1 MLDLITRFCI
11 LNPMETLG
19 KIFGSISK
27 VKVMRFFLLN
37 DDRIVP
43 EDEIKERL
51 RIPKSS
57 LRKELNLLAKTGL
70 IKVGSTTVGM
80 LSKGKLKRK
89 KVKGWSTIRNFPY
102 REKLYNLLVD
112 GDLVDRTSILKRFRG
127 IGKIDL
133 FILAG
138 VFIHDP
144 KSRIDFMIVGKRLN
158 KKKIEQ
164 VVRSLEAEI
173 GKELTYS
180 LFELEDFKYRVEMFD
195 KLVCDVMEYPHEVIV
210 GDETPYLPSRI
221 QVRVI

>member
-1 MLDLITRFCI
+1 MLDLIYCFCI

-19 KIFGSISK
+19 KIFGSVAK
-27 VKVMRFFLLN
+27 VKTMRFFLLN

-43 EDEIKERL
+43 EDEIKDRL

-57 LRKELNLLAKTGL
+57 LRRELNSLAKTGL
-70 IKVGSTTVGM
+70 IKIGSTTVGIVTR
-80 LSKGKLKRK
+80 GKLKRK
-89 KVKGWSTIRNFPY
+89 KVRAWSTVKNFPY

-112 GDLVDRTSILKRFRG
+112 GDLVDRSSILKRFRG

-133 FILAG
+133 FILSG

-195 KLVCDVMEYPHEVIV
+195 KLVCDVMEYPHEVIA

>member
-1 MLDLITRFCI
+1 
-11 LNPMETLG
+11 METLG
-19 KIFGSISK
+19 KIFGSVAK
-27 VKVMRFFLLN
+27 VKTMRFFLLN

-43 EDEIKERL
+43 EDEIKDRL

-57 LRKELNLLAKTGL
+57 LRRELNSLAKTGL
-70 IKVGSTTVGM
+70 IKVGSTTVGIVAR
-80 LSKGKLKRK
+80 GKLKRK
-89 KVKGWSTIRNFPY
+89 KVRAWSTVKNFPY

-112 GDLVDRTSILKRFRG
+112 GDLVDRASILKRFRG

-133 FILAG
+133 FILSG

-158 KKKIEQ
+158 KKKIEH